1 MTDCRREEL
10 LIAAIARLLEGC
22 RNVAVGALSPIP
34 GTAAM
39 LARARDP
46 RVRVLGILRGNAFTD
61 GGVEL
66 FDLAAQGRLDAFFLG
81 GGQIDGRGNLNLVG
95 TGDYPRSAVRWPGSF
110 GSAFLYA
117 LVPRVIL
124 FREEHSRRVLV
135 PEVDFISAAGPAPGP
150 SSDDPRRR
158 GGPHA
163 LLTDR
168 ALFGF
173 DRTRGRFHLKSVHP
187 GHDVEEV
194 TANTGFDFDR
204 PGTVPETPLPDAE
217 TLALIR
223 GPVARE
229 IARTYPRFTAKL
241 FPEAG
246 AADS

>member
-1 MTDCRREEL
+1 MDCRREEL

-81 GGQIDGRGNLNLVG
+81 GGQIDGHGNLNLVG
-95 TGDYPRSAVRWPGSF
+95 TGDYPQSAVRWPGSF

-135 PEVDFISAAGPAPGP
+135 PEVDFISAAGPAARPATGD
-150 SSDDPRRR
+150 SRRR

-168 ALFGF
+168 ALFAF
-173 DRTRGRFHLKSVHP
+173 DRTRGRFHLESVHP
-187 GHDVEEV
+187 GHDVGEV
-194 TANTGFDFDR
+194 LANTGFDFDR
-204 PGTVPETPLPDAE
+204 PGTVPTTPQPDAE

-229 IARTYPRFTAKL
+229 IARTYPRFAAQL
-241 FPEAG
+241 FPDAV
-246 AADS
+246 AAAT

>member
-1 MTDCRREEL
+1 MECRREEL
-10 LIAAIARLLEGC
+10 LIAVIARLLEGC
-22 RNVAVGALSPIP
+22 RNVAVGMLSPIP

-46 RVRVLGILRGNAFTD
+46 RVRVLGILRGNSFTD
-61 GGVEL
+61 GGAEL

-117 LVPRVIL
+117 MVPRVIL

-135 PEVDFISAAGPAPGP
+135 PEVDFISAAGAPY
-150 SSDDPRRR
+150 
-158 GGPHA
+158 A
-163 LLTDR
+163 LLTDL

-173 DRTRGRFHLKSVHP
+173 DRERRRFRLDSIHP
-187 GHDVEEV
+187 GHELDEV
-194 TANTGFDFDR
+194 LANTGFDFDR
-204 PGTVPETPLPDAE
+204 SDTVPETPQPDAE

-223 GPVARE
+223 GPVAKE
-229 IARTYPRFTAKL
+229 IARTYPRFATRLCATVK
-241 FPEAG
+241 
-246 AADS
+246 S

>member
-1 MTDCRREEL
+1 MDGRREEL

-22 RNVAVGALSPIP
+22 RNVAVGMLSPIP
-34 GTAAM
+34 GAAAM

-46 RVRVLGILRGNAFTD
+46 RVRVLGILSGNAFTD

-95 TGDYPRSAVRWPGSF
+95 TGGYPRSAVRWPGSF
-110 GSAFLYA
+110 GSAFLYD

-150 SSDDPRRR
+150 AADHPRRR

-163 LLTDR
+163 LLTNL
-168 ALFGF
+168 ALFAF
-173 DRTRGRFHLKSVHP
+173 DRERGRFRLESVHP
-187 GHDVEEV
+187 GHDLDQVI
-194 TANTGFDFDR
+194 ANTGFDFDR
-204 PGTVPETPLPDAE
+204 PETVPTTPQPDAE

-229 IARTYPRFTAKL
+229 IARTYPRFAARL
-241 FPEAG
+241 FPEAMP
-246 AADS
+246 AAS